1 MKQFYVSF
9 VEKPQLTIISVYKGI
24 NISNSYKCFKGIV
37 LNLPSLL
44 EVLLKLRL
52 HVTYKYNIS
61 KHNHILQLN
70 SENWILA
77 IISWDSPLKEW
88 QVWFTTTT
96 LKCLSKSFSFYH
108 QSLVNVGFSNVTVS
122 RALLYSESISTWSNQ
137 GSVMCLLSILNSNR
151 NMAVT
156 SIILYISLSN

>member
-1 MKQFYVSF
+1 MQVTF
-9 VEKPQLTIISVYKGI
+9 VKKPQLTIIIVYKGI

-44 EVLLKLRL
+44 EGLLKLRL

-70 SENWILA
+70 SEKWILA
-77 IISWDSPLKEW
+77 TISWDSPFKEW
-88 QVWFTTTT
+88 QVRFTTLT

-108 QSLVNVGFSNVTVS
+108 QSINQS
-122 RALLYSESISTWSNQ
+122 SINQ
-137 GSVMCLLSILNSNR
+137 
-151 NMAVT
+151 
-156 SIILYISLSN
+156 SIINQSITCNCWF